1 MRAILVSIALWF
13 LISASLIFLVGFVL
27 YLLRRFSPLREVEGA
42 DWARLTAFGLLLP
55 PCLGIVFAVLG
66 LTSALLCPKIAVCN
80 YHLCIHS
87 VRHFC
92 FHAATLSVQKSQ
104 FVLHGALA
112 WCSLT
117 GVISTLLMRRR
128 QHIKRFEPSPKLRQA
143 IAYANLP
150 PKLTVWET
158 DSDITAGLV
167 GVVSPSILVSQ
178 ELVKRLPVKALTSVL
193 HHEYAHWFR
202 RDHWVRFLLFVTAL
216 IFAPVPFT
224 IWVQREWRE
233 ASEKAADDFATNADK
248 NAHSLSSALRALHS
262 FIAPKLDE
270 SVKRRVERL
279 KAQRTINLKPSPVYV
294 TATLFVLALS
304 SFLLCFPPIWLT
316 LHCLAE
322 ALMLK

>member
-1 MRAILVSIALWF
+1 MQVILASVVLWF
-13 LISASLIFLVGFVL
+13 LITAFLIFLLGFAL
-27 YLLRRFSPLREVEGA
+27 YLLRRFSPLRDVEGA

-55 PCLGIVFAVLG
+55 PSLGVVFTIVG
-66 LTSALLCPKIAVCN
+66 LTSALLCPKTAICN
-80 YHLCIHS
+80 YHLCVHS

-92 FHAATLSVQKSQ
+92 FHATALSVQRSH
-104 FVLHGALA
+104 FVLRGALV

-117 GVISTLLMRRR
+117 GIISALLMRRR
-128 QHIKRFEPSPKLRQA
+128 QYIKRIEPSPKLRQA
-143 IAYANLP
+143 IARANLP

-178 ELVKRLPVKALTSVL
+178 KLVKRLPVTALTSVL

-202 RDHWVRFLLFVTAL
+202 RDHWVRFLLFATAL
-216 IFAPVPFT
+216 IFAPVPFA
-224 IWVQREWRE
+224 IWVQKEWRE
-233 ASEKAADDFATNADK
+233 ASEKAADDFAANADK
-248 NAHSLSSALRALHS
+248 NARSLSSALKALHN
-262 FIAPKLDE
+262 FMAPRLDE
-270 SVKRRVERL
+270 SVKQRVERL
-279 KAQRTINLKPSPVYV
+279 KAQRSANLKASPGCV

-316 LHCLAE
+316 LHCFAE

>member
-1 MRAILVSIALWF
+1 MRLILVSIVIWF
-13 LISASLIFLVGFVL
+13 LISASLIFLAGFAL
-27 YLLRRFSPLREVEGA
+27 YMLRRFSPLREVEGA

-55 PCLGIVFAVLG
+55 PSLGIVFAVVG

-80 YHLCIHS
+80 YYLCVNS

-92 FHAATLSVQKSQ
+92 FHATALSVQKSQ

-112 WCSLT
+112 WFSLA
-117 GVISTLLMRRR
+117 GVISALLMRRR
-128 QHIKRFEPSPKLRQA
+128 QYIKRIEPSPKLRQA
-143 IAYANLP
+143 IAHANLP

-167 GVVSPSILVSQ
+167 GVVSPSILVSKK
-178 ELVKRLPVKALTSVL
+178 LVKHLPVTALTSVL

-202 RDHWVRFLLFVTAL
+202 RDHWVRFLLFVIAL
-216 IFAPVPFT
+216 IFAPVPFV
-224 IWVQREWRE
+224 IWVQREWRD
-233 ASEKAADDFATNADK
+233 ASEKAADDFAANADK
-248 NAHSLSSALRALHS
+248 NSRSLLSALRALHGLM
-262 FIAPKLDE
+262 ATKLDE
-270 SVKRRVERL
+270 SVKQRVERL
-279 KAQRTINLKPSPVYV
+279 KAQRTVNLKASPVCIA
-294 TATLFVLALS
+294 ATLFVLALS